1 MRNRIVV
8 AATVAGVLLTVAVQ
22 ARAGGLRQPVGDKA
36 TVVLQGNVHYLGI
49 HKCGV
54 SAFGLEGVEGSSVSS
69 PSFAG
74 LMAQIAQ
81 RAGAWQGHANPHLYR
96 LGNAQDNGT
105 GATVP
110 HDVTTGD
117 GGGAASGSTVTIFS
131 DNFEGPFPG
140 AWQVANDPS
149 SANTGWGRVTCKAA
163 GGTGSAWCAAGGGSP
178 QSPCSRYVE
187 NMATL
192 MMYGPFSLAD
202 AATAKVEFDT
212 WYDTEACCDGLI
224 YGVSF
229 DGTNWYFASPLSGTS
244 GGWVHEVL
252 NATDVTEITIVGA
265 PQVWF
270 AFGFGSDSSANG
282 GGVYIDNVVITK
294 TTGPGPC
301 TYSLSSSSQ
310 SVASSGGTGSVGV
323 TVTSGSNCSWTA
335 TSNAP
340 SWLHV
345 TSGASGTGN
354 GTVGYSVDANTGS
367 ARSGTLTIAG
377 LTFTVNQSPCAGC
390 GGSTVTIFSDN
401 FEGAFPG
408 SWQLYFST
416 GTEST
421 TVWGKSSYRAAGGS
435 HSAWC
440 AGGGTSPQPAG
451 STYVPNMEVWLE
463 YGPFD
468 LSDATD
474 AAVDFDLWSYVDA
487 GVGNAYPDRI
497 GLYVST
503 DDSEFWGPF
512 YPNTGQTWQH
522 ETFNFRDVTQIAS
535 IGAHQVY
542 IAFIFDSDGATQY
555 EGSYIDNV
563 VITKTTGPGPGPCTY
578 SLSSSSQSVAN
589 SGGTGSVGVTVIS
602 GSNCTWT
609 ATSNAPSWLHVTSG
623 ASGTGT
629 GTVGYSVDANG
640 GTTRSGTLT
649 IAGLTFTVN
658 QSQNYL
664 YSYWLPVI
672 SHTPGSG
679 STQWRSDVGALNRS
693 GSTASIELV
702 LFTGSGNT
710 TATQTIPGN
719 GQVVY
724 TDLATSLGM
733 TNGSGALEVLSTQ
746 QLWVTSRT
754 YNQQPSGWTYGQG
767 YDGIASSDALD
778 AGSTAW
784 LPQLA
789 QTGVAG
795 QVGTSRV
802 NIGITNTGSGT
813 ASVTLTLYDANGTQ
827 VWTDTRSYTPGQFYQ
842 YQEPYRTGA
851 GRTDIAAG
859 YAKITVISG
868 SGVIAYASD
877 IDNGSGDATTVNVKR

>member
-1 MRNRIVV
+1 
-8 AATVAGVLLTVAVQ
+8 
-22 ARAGGLRQPVGDKA
+22 
-36 TVVLQGNVHYLGI
+36 
-49 HKCGV
+49 
-54 SAFGLEGVEGSSVSS
+54 
-69 PSFAG
+69 
-74 LMAQIAQ
+74 
-81 RAGAWQGHANPHLYR
+81 
-96 LGNAQDNGT
+96 
-105 GATVP
+105 
-110 HDVTTGD
+110 
-117 GGGAASGSTVTIFS
+117 
-131 DNFEGPFPG
+131 
-140 AWQVANDPS
+140 
-149 SANTGWGRVTCKAA
+149 
-163 GGTGSAWCAAGGGSP
+163 
-178 QSPCSRYVE
+178 
-187 NMATL
+187 
-192 MMYGPFSLAD
+192 
-202 AATAKVEFDT
+202 
-212 WYDTEACCDGLI
+212 
-224 YGVSF
+224 
-229 DGTNWYFASPLSGTS
+229 
-244 GGWVHEVL
+244 
-252 NATDVTEITIVGA
+252 
-265 PQVWF
+265 
-270 AFGFGSDSSANG
+270 
-282 GGVYIDNVVITK
+282 
-294 TTGPGPC
+294 
-301 TYSLSSSSQ
+301 
-310 SVASSGGTGSVGV
+310 
-323 TVTSGSNCSWTA
+323 
-335 TSNAP
+335 
-340 SWLHV
+340 
-345 TSGASGTGN
+345 
-354 GTVGYSVDANTGS
+354 
-367 ARSGTLTIAG
+367 
-377 LTFTVNQSPCAGC
+377 
-390 GGSTVTIFSDN
+390 
-401 FEGAFPG
+401 
-408 SWQLYFST
+408 
-416 GTEST
+416 
-421 TVWGKSSYRAAGGS
+421 
-435 HSAWC
+435 
-440 AGGGTSPQPAG
+440 
-451 STYVPNMEVWLE
+451 
-463 YGPFD
+463 
-468 LSDATD
+468 
-474 AAVDFDLWSYVDA
+474 
-487 GVGNAYPDRI
+487 
-497 GLYVST
+497 
-503 DDSEFWGPF
+503 
-512 YPNTGQTWQH
+512 
-522 ETFNFRDVTQIAS
+522 VTQIAS

-563 VITKTTGPGPGPCTY
+563 VITKTTGPGPCTY

-623 ASGTGT
+623 ASGTGN

-702 LFTGSGNT
+702 LYTGSGNT

-789 QTGVAG
+789 QTGIAG

-802 NIGITNTGSGT
+802 NIGITNTGSAT
-813 ASVTLTLYDANGTQ
+813 ASVTLTLFDANGTQ

-859 YAKITVISG
+859 YAKITVSSG

-877 IDNGSGDATTVNVKR
+877 IDNGSGDATTVNMKR